1 MSAYKRSKGLLSQNF
16 QYCDLLGSELLKD
29 CLGNYTNEELKNLK
43 EEDWAIIELKRELQ
57 NKVGNE
63 EKKLHSGTKPSSGSK
78 IHSWR
83 NYSESY
89 KEQKNRSLSEG
100 KHINGTR
107 SEDTPWFQRRERRLS
122 LEAVGAG
129 VKLFNTSV
137 NKPVCVDTSKSK
149 KLMKDFDSGLWKL
162 KR

>member
-1 MSAYKRSKGLLSQNF
+1 MSIF
-16 QYCDLLGSELLKD
+16 Q
-29 CLGNYTNEELKNLK
+29 
-43 EEDWAIIELKRELQ
+43 
-57 NKVGNE
+57 
-63 EKKLHSGTKPSSGSK
+63 

-137 NKPVCVDTSKSK
+137 NKPVCVVSRIATLITKHICDVRHH
-149 KLMKDFDSGLWKL
+149 
-162 KR
+162 KRLSFRTILLF